1 MSALTPRAGRD
12 DKAIL
17 FGMLV
22 DRVVDYAIF
31 LHTPDGQVA
40 SWNAGARRLKGYEA
54 SEIIGHSFERF
65 YTPDDRIANCPDR
78 LTSLVEDQG
87 TTVSFWLP
95 AGDVDQ

>member
-12 DKAIL
+12 DKA
-17 FGMLV
+17 
-22 DRVVDYAIF
+22 
-31 LHTPDGQVA
+31 
-40 SWNAGARRLKGYEA
+40 
-54 SEIIGHSFERF
+54 GHSFERF